1 MGTTIRQILL
11 LTFLLVIK
19 TSAYS
24 QSKSTLKSTDTV
36 GITYSKISKT
46 KIDTG
51 LATFYGNMWHGR
63 RTASGLPYHKD
74 SLTCAHRNYPFGT
87 KLKVTNLKNGK
98 SVVVKVTDRGPHVR
112 YRIIDLSTA
121 AAKQI
126 SMIADGVV
134 KVSVEYIP

>member
-1 MGTTIRQILL
+1 MNTLFKHIFILI
-11 LTFLLVIK
+11 FIFQFVI
-19 TSAYS
+19 TVNG
-24 QSKSTLKSTDTV
+24 QSKNNLKTRDT
-36 GITYSKISKT
+36 INISINKIIKT

-98 SVVVKVTDRGPHVR
+98 TVIVKVTDRGPHVR

-134 KVSVEYIP
+134 KVSVEFIP

>member
-1 MGTTIRQILL
+1 MGTTFRQILL

-36 GITYSKISKT
+36 GITHNKISKT

>member
-1 MGTTIRQILL
+1 MGTTFRQILL

-24 QSKSTLKSTDTV
+24 QSKSTLKSIDTV
-36 GITYSKISKT
+36 GITHNKISKT